1 MKKGKTGMTKRKNK
15 EAMTVFFMALPCI
28 IFIIV
33 FNYLPLRGWIYSLY
47 NYKPGINLFDCEYV
61 GLKNFTSM
69 FGNAVLRNQ
78 LIRVLRNTFV
88 MAGLNILFS
97 PLTVIFA
104 IFLNEMRSIKA
115 QRVVQTV
122 ATFPHFISWVIMYS
136 LVFFMFS
143 TNGFLNNILIS
154 LGLRETPV
162 NYLISTKN
170 VWITM
175 KGYQIWKGLG
185 WGAIV
190 YLAAITGIDPQLYEA
205 ATVDGAG
212 RFRKIWHITVPGII
226 PTYFVL
232 LIISIGHFI
241 SVGFEQFY
249 VFENAMNKDFIEV
262 LDLYVYN
269 QGIRGG
275 NISYATAV
283 GIMKSV
289 VSITLFAFA
298 NSLSKAVRG
307 SSIF

>member
-1 MKKGKTGMTKRKNK
+1 
-15 EAMTVFFMALPCI
+15 
-28 IFIIV
+28 
-33 FNYLPLRGWIYSLY
+33 
-47 NYKPGINLFDCEYV
+47 
-61 GLKNFTSM
+61 
-69 FGNAVLRNQ
+69 
-78 LIRVLRNTFV
+78 
-88 MAGLNILFS
+88 
-97 PLTVIFA
+97 
-104 IFLNEMRSIKA
+104 
-115 QRVVQTV
+115 
-122 ATFPHFISWVIMYS
+122 
-136 LVFFMFS
+136 
-143 TNGFLNNILIS
+143 
-154 LGLRETPV
+154 
-162 NYLISTKN
+162 
-170 VWITM
+170 
-175 KGYQIWKGLG
+175 
-185 WGAIV
+185 
-190 YLAAITGIDPQLYEA
+190 
-205 ATVDGAG
+205 
-212 RFRKIWHITVPGII
+212 VPGII